1 MDYAQQQ
8 RNPAK
13 HVVGIAVVILLHI
26 ALVYALVNG
35 LARKVVEVIDE
46 ATQLVSADFEKYKPA
61 LPKYTPI
68 KDDQLASLAQ
78 PYLRGFTDLNE
89 TDLKSYQ
96 ALVDVFIKEGVM
108 NGPMNV
114 HDKLLAKSDLG
125 N

>member
-1 MDYAQQQ
+1 M
-8 RNPAK
+8 
-13 HVVGIAVVILLHI
+13 VGRRGASLMTTKFLKERPD
-26 ALVYALVNG
+26 A
-35 LARKVVEVIDE
+35 ARKVVEVIDE